1 MLKEKIGFIGAGK
14 MGRAL
19 IIAIID
25 KKLLPSQNIWVC
37 DKAKEKL
44 CPLAKKGVR
53 ITTSIKEIAKEV
65 DVIVLAVKPGDIKS
79 VLRELKEEVNP
90 SQLIISI
97 AAGVSI
103 YCLTTLLNKDIPI
116 VRVMPNT
123 PISVGEGMCVFSS
136 GPGVKEDKI
145 KITRQILKAVGKV
158 EELPEDKQNAVTGLS
173 GSGPAYIYT
182 VIEGLIEGGIKAGL
196 SRKIAYNLA
205 IQTTLGAAKL
215 AEESSLSLEDLLLA
229 VSSPKGTTVEGLKI
243 LKERGLKDCM
253 AQAVIKSTERANQ
266 ISKEMEFEIEDHSLS
281 NPKKGI

>member
-1 MLKEKIGFIGAGK
+1 MLKEKIGFIGAGG
-14 MGRAL
+14 MGEAL
-19 IIAIID
+19 IKSIID
-25 KKLLPSQNIWVC
+25 KKLLPLQNIWVC
-37 DKAKEKL
+37 DKVKKKL
-44 CPLAKKGVR
+44 YLLAKSGVR
-53 ITTSIKEIAKEV
+53 ITTSIKETVKEV
-65 DVIVLAVKPGDIKS
+65 DIIVLAVKPGDIKL

-103 YCLTTLLNKDIPI
+103 YCLTKLLNKNIPI

-123 PISVGEGMCVFSS
+123 PICVGEGMCVFTP
-136 GPGVKEDKI
+136 GPGVKKDKI
-145 KITRQILKAVGKV
+145 KVTRQILKAVGKV

-182 VIEGLIEGGIKAGL
+182 VIEGLIKGGIKVGL

-215 AEESSLSLEDLLLA
+215 AKKSNLSLEDLLSA
-229 VSSPKGTTVEGLKI
+229 VVSPKGTTAEGLKV
-243 LKERGLKDCM
+243 LKERELKDCI

-266 ISKEMEFEIEDHSLS
+266 ISTEMESNLEDHSLP
-281 NPKKGI
+281 NTRKKI

>member
-1 MLKEKIGFIGAGK
+1 MLKEKIGFIGVGR
-14 MGRAL
+14 MGEAL
-19 IIAIID
+19 IRSIMD
-25 KKLLPSQNIWVC
+25 KKLLPLQNIWVC
-37 DKAKEKL
+37 DKVKEKL
-44 CPLAKKGVR
+44 CPLAKKGIK
-53 ITTSIKEIAKEV
+53 ITTRIKEIVKEV
-65 DVIVLAVKPGDIKS
+65 DIIVLAVKPKDIKL
-79 VLRELKEEVNP
+79 VLKELKEEVNP

-103 YCLTTLLNKDIPI
+103 YCLTKLLNKDIPI

-123 PISVGEGMCVFSS
+123 PISVGEGMCVFSP

-145 KITRQILKAVGKV
+145 KVIRQILKAVGKV

-182 VIEGLIEGGIKAGL
+182 VIEGLIKGGIKAGL

-215 AEESSLSLEDLLLA
+215 AEESSLSLGELISA
-229 VSSPKGTTVEGLKI
+229 VTSPKGTTAEGLKV
-243 LKERGLKDCM
+243 LKEKGLKNCI

-266 ISKEMEFEIEDHSLS
+266 ISKEMESEF
-281 NPKKGI
+281 